1 MKANQENFIAVQKGG
16 EFMNLA
22 DRERVEAQL
31 IAFCLRV
38 IENEAK
44 NIHRELNLKQQK
56 EKSFSDLTESEMSQ
70 LSTTDTYFL
79 DDQTF
84 WVVTEENEI
93 LKVVVVNSDLY
104 DALKQLPQDKLNIIL
119 HSYFLN
125 KTDQQIANE
134 IKTVQSTVCR
144 RRQKI
149 LQLLKEL
156 IAEEGG

>member
-1 MKANQENFIAVQKGG
+1 
-16 EFMNLA
+16 MNLA

-104 DALKQLPQDKLNIIL
+104 SAMKQLPQDKLNIIL

-144 RRQKI
+144 RRKKI

>member
-1 MKANQENFIAVQKGG
+1 
-16 EFMNLA
+16 MNLA
-22 DRERVEAQL
+22 DRERIEAQL

-44 NIHRELNLKQQK
+44 NIHRELNFKQNNF
-56 EKSFSDLTESEMSQ
+56 KSFSDLSESEMNQ

-79 DDQTF
+79 EDQTF
-84 WVVTEENEI
+84 WVVTSENEMI
-93 LKVVVVNSDLY
+93 KVVVVNSDLY
-104 DALKQLPQDKLNIIL
+104 DAMKRLPEDKLNIIL
-119 HSYFLN
+119 NSYFLG
-125 KTDQQIANE
+125 KTDQQIADE
-134 IKTVQSTVCR
+134 VKAVQSTVCR

>member
-1 MKANQENFIAVQKGG
+1 
-16 EFMNLA
+16 MNLA
-22 DRERVEAQL
+22 DRERVETQL

-44 NIHRELNLKQQK
+44 NIHRELNLRQSKF
-56 EKSFSDLTESEMSQ
+56 KSFSDLSEAEMNQ

-79 DDQTF
+79 EEQTF
-84 WVVTEENEI
+84 WVVTNENEMI
-93 LKVVVVNSDLY
+93 KVVVVNSDLY
-104 DALKQLPQDKLNIIL
+104 DAMKRLPEDKLNIIL
-119 HSYFLN
+119 HSYFLG
-125 KTDQQIANE
+125 KTDQQIADE
-134 IKTVQSTVCR
+134 IKAVQSTVCR

>member
-1 MKANQENFIAVQKGG
+1 MFLAQRKGG

-22 DRERVEAQL
+22 DRERVETQL

-44 NIHRELNLKQQK
+44 NIHRELNLRQSKF
-56 EKSFSDLTESEMSQ
+56 KSFSDLSEAEMNQ

-79 DDQTF
+79 EDQTF
-84 WVVTEENEI
+84 WVVTNENEMI
-93 LKVVVVNSDLY
+93 KVVVVNSDLY
-104 DALKQLPQDKLNIIL
+104 DAMKRLPEDKLNIIL
-119 HSYFLN
+119 HSYFLG
-125 KTDQQIANE
+125 KTDQQIADE
-134 IKTVQSTVCR
+134 IKAVQSTVCR

>member
-1 MKANQENFIAVQKGG
+1 
-16 EFMNLA
+16 MNLA

>member
-1 MKANQENFIAVQKGG
+1 
-16 EFMNLA
+16 MNLA

-44 NIHRELNLKQQK
+44 NILRELNLKQQK

>member
-1 MKANQENFIAVQKGG
+1 
-16 EFMNLA
+16 MNLA

-144 RRQKI
+144 RRKKI

>member
-1 MKANQENFIAVQKGG
+1 
-16 EFMNLA
+16 MNLA

-104 DALKQLPQDKLNIIL
+104 SAMKQLPQDKLNIIL

>member
-1 MKANQENFIAVQKGG
+1 
-16 EFMNLA
+16 MNLA
-22 DRERVEAQL
+22 DIERVEAQL